1 MGSHLS
7 STQITVS
14 PIPLL
19 TPVKYRRGMFLA
31 DVLPDAPTTT
41 DDALA
46 LFDASAAAE
55 TEFMIGTWHGAELPT
70 GHPLDGLLEASGWWG
85 KQFVDAESVH
95 PLLFTTS
102 DGRALWA
109 VNPILAFS
117 GLGAITRIPALKHRN
132 HAGII
137 NAAGPILGT
146 RSPKARLRTT
156 RYRGVDTATMIYD
169 QLPINDVFRKLDDR
183 TVIGAMDL
191 RGSTRPYFFVLTRD
205 DSLRLR

>member
-1 MGSHLS
+1 MVSAPRAGYADARSARRSRGPRPHTRCSATASIPLRSPPGAPPRAAADNTGRTPGHCHMGSHLS

-46 LFDASAAAE
+46 LFDASAAAD

-85 KQFVDAESVH
+85 KQFVD
-95 PLLFTTS
+95 
-102 DGRALWA
+102 
-109 VNPILAFS
+109 
-117 GLGAITRIPALKHRN
+117 
-132 HAGII
+132 
-137 NAAGPILGT
+137 
-146 RSPKARLRTT
+146 
-156 RYRGVDTATMIYD
+156 
-169 QLPINDVFRKLDDR
+169 
-183 TVIGAMDL
+183 
-191 RGSTRPYFFVLTRD
+191 
-205 DSLRLR
+205 